1 LEIYTPRSFSPDVKF
16 LYCPK
21 CKEIRAK
28 AWFQI
33 RPRCS
38 RCIGPATVIIVPNG
52 PLTYLTYF
60 LYFFVPG
67 LVAVSLITDQRP
79 YLWYALVG
87 LAVMMIVAMIDL
99 GRGQKV
105 ARSRVKV
112 AGSDLHE
119 FRRRGWL

>member
-1 LEIYTPRSFSPDVKF
+1 MKF

-21 CKEIRAK
+21 CKELRAK
-28 AWFQI
+28 AWYQI

-38 RCIGPATVIIVPNG
+38 RCMGPATEIAVRNG

-60 LYFFVPG
+60 LYVFVPG
-67 LVAVSLITDQRP
+67 LVVVHFMTDDKA
-79 YLWYALVG
+79 YLWYSIVG
-87 LAVMMIVAMIDL
+87 LVIMVAVAMIDI
-99 GRGQKV
+99 GRGQKI
-105 ARSRVKV
+105 AKKRVKI